1 MRAAAQAA
9 PPRDSDGKG
18 SSRRDAS
25 CCGWSPSALDAAR
38 KFSVHRKKRNK
49 DIVFRE
55 DSTQPTKRQ
64 EGGGA
69 LSEIRLQKGSAA
81 ERAHICCV
89 SCICVLGVENAHAR
103 ACVMNT
109 LTARDMQGARCY
121 VTYRTHA

>member
-1 MRAAAQAA
+1 MRAAAPEA

-55 DSTQPTKRQ
+55 GSAQPTKRQ

-69 LSEIRLQKGSAA
+69 LSEIRLQICSAA
-81 ERAHICCV
+81 ERVHICCV
-89 SCICVLGVENAHAR
+89 SCICVLGRECAR
-103 ACVMNT
+103 ACM
-109 LTARDMQGARCY
+109 R
-121 VTYRTHA
+121 